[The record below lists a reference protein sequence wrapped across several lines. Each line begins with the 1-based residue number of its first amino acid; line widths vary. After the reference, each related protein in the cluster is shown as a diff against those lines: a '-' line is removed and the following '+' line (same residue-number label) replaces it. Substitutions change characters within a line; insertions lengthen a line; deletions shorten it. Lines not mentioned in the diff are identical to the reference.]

1 MKNNFLKKYI
11 ICAVIPLLIL
21 FLMGLQPLA
30 AILYGEEI
38 QLKTKPFDP
47 RDIFRGDHVQLDYEI
62 SEIALS
68 NAPEIFR
75 EENNYSKL
83 RNTKLYVVLKKDGDY
98 YIVDYATLEK
108 PADKIYLNAQYQY
121 TSYDYGGAISEKEI
135 KEKKQEGK
143 SIIVSYNLDKFFVPE
158 NTGKDLEELSRKG
171 QLSAKVK
178 VWMGYSYL
186 VEVY

>member
-1 MKNNFLKKYI
+1 MKNNLIKKYI

-30 AILYGEEI
+30 AIFYGDEI

-62 SEIALS
+62 SEIAMS
-68 NAPEIFR
+68 SAPEIFKDGD
-75 EENNYSKL
+75 NYSKL

-108 PADKIYLNAQYQY
+108 PVDKLYLNAQYSY
-121 TSYDYGGAISEKEI
+121 TSYDYGNSITEKEMQ
-135 KEKKQEGK
+135 EKKQVGK
-143 SIIVSYNLDKFFVPE
+143 SIVVLYNLDKYFVPE

-178 VWMGYSYL
+178 VWKGYSYL
-186 VEVY
+186 IDVF